1 MAKIHE
7 KIDAHPI
14 SDYIPAELLESGQT
28 RNDLP
33 DEYKFVGVSGTG
45 IPHSSWH
52 DPLHSL
58 KKEQC
63 HKQVSHKLI
72 PQEYI
77 CC

>member
-33 DEYKFVGVSGTG
+33 DEYKFVGV
-45 IPHSSWH
+45 
-52 DPLHSL
+52 
-58 KKEQC
+58 
-63 HKQVSHKLI
+63 
-72 PQEYI
+72 
-77 CC
+77 